1 MIGERLH
8 RARKAS
14 GLSLRDLGDRLGIS
28 HTAVS
33 KYEKNQL
40 IPNSSQLIQMSRAL
54 GVRAEY
60 FLRPVSVDIKGI
72 EYRKRSNTPRS
83 LLNKI
88 TADVY
93 EQAER
98 WEELLQLYPRQP
110 IPDFQLPDS
119 LPDKINSEV
128 EIERISVKMRR
139 AWDLGLNPISDLI
152 DELESRGILVIL
164 SSVDAEQKFDGLAGE
179 LGVKPVVVVSD
190 SWCGDR
196 QRFTLAH
203 ELGHLVLNGRLSA
216 DMDEEKACNL
226 FAGAFL
232 LPHSAVIEVMGD
244 HRNALN
250 MNELHILKEEY
261 GLSMSGII
269 NRAFQC
275 GVISES
281 LRQSIFIEF
290 SKRGWRKKEP
300 GAPYPAEKTYLFY
313 RLLYRALAE
322 EYIGESKAAELMGL
336 SLRNF
341 RKESKLELAGAG
353 TYQ

>member
-14 GLSLRDLGDRLGIS
+14 GLSLRDLGDLLGVS

-40 IPNSSQLIQMSRAL
+40 TPNSSQLIGMSRAL
-54 GVRAEY
+54 GVRSEY

-72 EYRKRSNTPRS
+72 EYRKRSNTPKS

-93 EQAER
+93 DQAER
-98 WEELLQLYPRQP
+98 WQELLQLYPHQP
-110 IPDFQLPDS
+110 IPDFRLPGS
-119 LPDKINSEV
+119 LPEKVSSEE
-128 EIERISVKMRR
+128 EIERISVEMRQ
-139 AWDLGLNPISDLI
+139 AWNLGLNPVPDLI
-152 DELESRGILVIL
+152 DELEFNGVLVIL

-179 LGVKPVVVVSD
+179 MGEKPVVVVSE

-203 ELGHLVLNGRLSA
+203 ELGHLVLKGRLPVG
-216 DMDEEKACNL
+216 MGEEKACNH

-232 LPHSAVIEVMGD
+232 LPASAVIDAMGE

-261 GLSMSGII
+261 GLSMAGII
-269 NRAFQC
+269 SRAFQC
-275 GVISES
+275 GVISEG
-281 LRQSIFIEF
+281 LRQSMFIEF
-290 SKRGWRKKEP
+290 GKKGWRKNEP
-300 GAPYPAEKTYLFY
+300 GLPYPSEKTYLFN
-313 RLLYRALAE
+313 RLVYRALAE
-322 EYIGESKAAELMGL
+322 EYIGESKAAELMGM

-341 RKESKLELAGAG
+341 RKESKLELADAG
-353 TYQ
+353 TNQ